1 MLIMSHIVKLYLTTR
16 NTCIE
21 LHMAKLLALKH
32 LLLKH
37 KVLIDD

>member
-1 MLIMSHIVKLYLTTR
+1 MSHIVKLYPTTR

-21 LHMAKLLALKH
+21 SHMCMAQLLVLRH

-37 KVLIDD
+37 KVMVDD